1 MLKYL
6 RWPKKYL
13 QKSIISNTADTANER
28 MNEFP
33 KNVPTF

>member
-13 QKSIISNTADTANER
+13 QKSITSKTADIVNKR

-33 KNVPTF
+33 KNMPTF